1 MRRVSSSDGQERGT
15 DPRSGAEIEAQAAAF
30 RDCFD
35 HLRTEIG
42 KVFVGQ
48 RALVDQLLLCFFC
61 QGHGLIEGS
70 PGLGKTLLVRTLSE
84 SLNLRFARVQCTP
97 DLMPADVTG
106 TNLLIETPT
115 GLREFSFQRGP
126 IFANIVLAD
135 ELNRATPRTQSAF
148 LEAMQERHVTVFG
161 VTHTLEEPFSVF
173 ATQNPIEMEGT
184 YPLPEAQLDRF
195 FFKLHVT
202 MPGVDDLAEILER
215 TTGAISSRPTP
226 RFGAAMAREMMGLIK
241 QVKVAEPATRTVL
254 ALVGASHPDAQSAP
268 PVVKKYVRYG
278 ASPRAAQAMILA
290 AKALALLAGRFH
302 VAVDD
307 VRSVALPALNHRII
321 RNFHGEM
328 EQVSTQSIV
337 TALLDNLI

>member
-1 MRRVSSSDGQERGT
+1 MKRISSSDDRERGA
-15 DPRSGAEIEAQAAAF
+15 DPVSGAEIEAKAAAF
-30 RDCFD
+30 RDCFG
-35 HLRTEIG
+35 HLRAEIA

-48 RALVDQLLLCFFC
+48 PALVDQLLLCFFC

-84 SLNLRFARVQCTP
+84 ALNLRFARIQCTP

-106 TNLLIETPT
+106 TNLLVETPT

-161 VTHTLEEPFSVF
+161 VTHALEEPFSVF

-202 MPGVDDLAEILER
+202 MPDVGDLAEILER
-215 TTGAISSRPTP
+215 TTGAAPARPTP
-226 RFGAAMAREMMGLIK
+226 RFGAAMVREMAGLIK
-241 QVKVAEPATRTVL
+241 QVRVAEPATRLVL
-254 ALVGASHPDAQSAP
+254 GLVRASHPDAGSAP
-268 PVVKKYVRYG
+268 AVVKKYVRYG

-290 AKALALLAGRFH
+290 AKGLALLAGRFH
-302 VAVDD
+302 VAAED
-307 VRSVALPALNHRII
+307 VRLVALPALNHRII

-328 EQVSTQSIV
+328 EQVSTQAIV
-337 TALLDNLI
+337 TALLDSVS